1 MTLLATVKLEIS
13 SDPPAVYFRDMNMR
27 EEKNQRVHLKN
38 TSGNLLLISSINPGD
53 PVILVDLLNRTPDWP
68 IELKQ
73 DETLDL
79 MVSFKYQEDKPRVTS
94 QITINYKGGEGNVA
108 NIRFYAS
115 LKTKHEKPQKRTKPL
130 PEVLN
135 QQEND
140 KPESV
145 ETSPSK
151 EDIPTP
157 PPPPDMPL
165 KEEIIKP
172 QEIDPK

>member
-1 MTLLATVKLEIS
+1 MEVEIS
-13 SDPPAVYFRDMNMR
+13 SDPPTVYFRDMNMG

-38 TSGNLLLISSINPGD
+38 TSGNLLLISSIDTGD
-53 PVILVDLLNRTPDWP
+53 PTILVDLLNHTPDWP

-94 QITINYKGGEGNVA
+94 QIIINYKGGEGNVA

-115 LKTKHEKPQKRTKPL
+115 LKTQPKEPQKRTEPL

-135 QQEND
+135 QHEND

-145 ETSPSK
+145 KTSPSK
-151 EDIPTP
+151 EDVPTP

-165 KEEIIKP
+165 KEEVSKP
-172 QEIDPK
+172 QEIAPE